1 MLEPIFRTVVLEDRI
16 LLGGCA
22 GALWKPHELLA
33 VVLHRLVDPSESAR
47 MDALT
52 VLRVLVSALHAKSR
66 KGQVSLVPQNLSET
80 VQATQCSWESCI
92 LCDFVT
98 CLRAFVFSSM
108 RSKVC
113 PASAWRHVATFEMPM
128 FQAY

>member
-66 KGQVSLVPQNLSET
+66 KGQV
-80 VQATQCSWESCI
+80 CI
-92 LCDFVT
+92 PCTAKPV
-98 CLRAFVFSSM
+98 
-108 RSKVC
+108 
-113 PASAWRHVATFEMPM
+113 
-128 FQAY
+128 